1 MLKRTVVDVCKGGDL
16 PKTPQDRGGVR
27 VSQIVVAVPE
37 RIMRSQ
43 AWCEMNDWR
52 EPVSKRAM
60 HPNWEEAGP
69 LWILIL
75 VVNEEWSTVTILG
88 TRHGP
93 CSARD
98 WAF

>member
-1 MLKRTVVDVCKGGDL
+1 
-16 PKTPQDRGGVR
+16 
-27 VSQIVVAVPE
+27 
-37 RIMRSQ
+37 
-43 AWCEMNDWR
+43 MNDWR

-93 CSARD
+93 CSARV
-98 WAF
+98 WAFCAICPADVVTERTSSSWSGGTFGDKAE